1 MADGWMTTRTAAAYE
16 FKQSPL
22 KMVLLGV
29 LSLLMSAMGVFVI
42 SIGDTDFKRIIGAIT
57 AVMFLLLAVL
67 IFWRGFTASGPTL
80 SVSPEGI
87 LDVRLA
93 KRPVP
98 WSAISSVS
106 GLKISSQRMV
116 HVGLSRQVFD
126 TLEPTRIARMS
137 WSANRSL
144 FGAEGITITTQG
156 LGVKQQELLDLITEF
171 ARRYGT

>member
-1 MADGWMTTRTAAAYE
+1 MTDTSQTYE

-22 KMVLLGV
+22 KMVMLGV
-29 LSLLMSAMGVFVI
+29 LSLLMAAIGVFVI

-57 AVMFLLLAVL
+57 AVLFLLLAVL
-67 IFWRGFTASGPTL
+67 IFWRGFSVSGPTL
-80 SVSPEGI
+80 SVSPEGL
-87 LDVRLA
+87 LDVRIA

-106 GLKISSQRMV
+106 GLKVSSQRMV
-116 HVGLSRQVFD
+116 HVGVSRQVFD
-126 TLEPTRIARMS
+126 TLEPTRIAKMS

-144 FGAEGITITTQG
+144 VGADGIAITTQG
-156 LGVKQQELLDLITEF
+156 LGVKQQDLLDLITEF